1 MDNHQSTSMS
11 FYIQT
16 SSAGHWGHVISVSDL
31 WIKQSVNEMF
41 YWTLGLAE
49 GLWALSGKIIFAIRE
64 MLKMKRLDV
73 QDQKHTHMHSPQRL
87 SAGWGPKAWTH
98 RQRKGGQPTIWAHGG
113 CVCVCV
119 ALTERRDSARS
130 GWRWDP
136 EGVLRCVS
144 GADPLKAL
152 RLRHTP
158 VTLHVCT
165 LVFFFSWTLHQTVM
179 GGRRLLP
186 REQRIS
192 FKVPEAWRERRKRN
206 SWKRRL
212 TGRQVRFPLCLLFIV
227 KNNTT
232 I

>member
-1 MDNHQSTSMS
+1 
-11 FYIQT
+11 
-16 SSAGHWGHVISVSDL
+16 
-31 WIKQSVNEMF
+31 MF

-49 GLWALSGKIIFAIRE
+49 GLWALSSDLFLPFRKNHICN
-64 MLKMKRLDV
+64 KRNV
-73 QDQKHTHMHSPQRL
+73 KNEETGCTGSETHTYALTTEAQCWLRPKGLNPQ
-87 SAGWGPKAWTH
+87 AK
-98 RQRKGGQPTIWAHGG
+98 KGGAAHDLGTWRV

-152 RLRHTP
+152 RLRLTP

-179 GGRRLLP
+179 GGRRLSP

-212 TGRQVRFPLCLLFIV
+212 TGRQVRFPCCLLFIV
-227 KNNTT
+227 NTT